1 MFKLWPQWEYIV
13 KALGLK
19 MLPLWDYNLFMPK
32 TTKEKRAHTASMRV
46 RLLPEHDE
54 EIRRAAE
61 HAGISLSDWLRLVL
75 LRAAREELG
84 E

>member
-1 MFKLWPQWEYIV
+1 
-13 KALGLK
+13 
-19 MLPLWDYNLFMPK
+19 MLPLWDYNRFMPK

-54 EIRRAAE
+54 KIRRAAE

-75 LRAAREELG
+75 LKAARQELG